1 MPFSMV
7 HCASSSTTTA
17 RANSTEAA
25 YSGYTAVNS
34 TGCLGLNG
42 QRIGEANHPG
52 PLEFLTIGTTNP
64 GGLRNKEQLAVEQG
78 SGIWSYS
85 ETHLSK
91 VTQISAAKALKFHAA
106 NEGRHLRV
114 HFGAPAALRARSSWA
129 GTWTGV
135 ACTSDHSSKVLQVP
149 WPNDFWAS
157 GRVLATQHFVG
168 HHVITVVTIYG
179 LPRGPTWPKAAELTN
194 SLLEYITKEFVV
206 GYQGIIIINGDFNYS
221 PHELPCFDVWRA
233 YGFCSAQDYANHRWH
248 QPVAPTCKGA
258 TERDLLWMS
267 PMAAALCQK
276 VGVNDVFHDH
286 SSVYV
291 QLQVEVLPHVM
302 RTWPRPREV
311 PWQQVPIAEWHQ
323 HCESLDLPVPTDP
336 TLAMKELA
344 ISFETSLTGYVPDLH
359 EAKLSSAHC
368 GRAQR
373 LQPARQTTTPL
384 TCRASR
390 PGEAKLVDDKVGKA
404 VILWFKQLRRIQSFR
419 HASCAGHLHHE
430 AVQYRIELWTAIKR
444 AKGFNGSFSDWWL
457 SQEFAMGLGPLPEQ
471 PPGAHQ
477 AVLIYQAFHHVFRSF
492 EQWHL
497 RQRQQVLQAKYD
509 KTMKALFHDLRKPR
523 PDQVDSFWDT
533 RSYEVAAVKADTKGI
548 LFTQPVPSHEDGQW
562 FFQGQ
567 SLAVHGSIE
576 ELLIL
581 DFLPEVAPGDHID
594 FHYHTVTTDQVHQSL
609 MDFWQPRW
617 NREELQQ
624 ADTWSR
630 MINFVKAYM
639 PKIPLTLP
647 TLTVEMWR
655 EALKRFKP
663 QAARGAD
670 GWARLDLL
678 NMSRPHTNQLLRLL
692 TAIENRQMT
701 WPDQLLEGLVIAIAK
716 CDGAHRPN
724 EFRPIVLL
732 SIIYR
737 CWASLRSRQMLQ
749 QLEPFIHAD
758 AHGFLPS
765 REPAQTWMQIQAAVE
780 TSLQSE
786 LPMAGIGTD
795 FVKAFNC
802 IQRRPLWFL
811 AEALGIPDGLLWP
824 WKEFASRF
832 TRRFM
837 VCNQVSGPM
846 RSTQGYAEGCPLS
859 VLAMALIDWGYQVY
873 QYQYAPQVRHLSFV
887 DNISMLARQ
896 AHLVAWAFFTLRAF
910 LTMWGLSLDLDKTYA
925 WGTTAEIRLQLSQL
939 GIRVVQDFSEL
950 GGALSFTA
958 AHRVRF
964 FVNRGANLQDK
975 WQQLRRSRA
984 PIAQKLHAV
993 PMVFWAKALHGAL
1006 SCTAAERHIHKLRT
1020 QAVRHLGLQ
1029 LAGSNPMLRLSLAC
1043 PHNADPGFYQLK
1055 QVIFDF
1061 RRLCRKSPDLL
1072 TFWRI
1077 FMDRFNG
1084 VLRDGP
1090 FSKLVMMLNTI
1101 GWQILSPPLF
1111 QDHDGFTFDMLALDK
1126 GALHR
1131 LLLEAWFQHVAAGVK
1146 HKTMADLEGID
1157 LELTLLD
1164 HEKQTALDLA
1174 RVRALQTGAF
1184 TSSWQHAK
1192 YDKTKQPI
1200 CQCCLLPDTQQHWLR
1215 CPRFASQRAETG
1227 DSFDWVDNAPQCLAL
1242 HLLVPRSSYVL
1253 PLKKYFIE
1261 IPDSSESFLSLPRTG
1276 VRNHVFTDGSCFKG
1290 VVSITSRAS
1299 WAVVNSTTGQTISH
1313 GCVPGLQQTIG
1324 RAELWACISA
1334 IAFAVKFDADVTI
1347 WTDSA
1352 NTCRRVCQALH
1363 DPAEHWDGENSDL
1376 WTRMMTILA
1385 QTRNGQVEVRW
1396 TPSHIDD
1403 LLCENPTE
1411 EYLAVWNEIADQ
1423 HAVNTNRNRGLA
1435 FTQLCQTAEEFY
1447 QLWRKRLQALRHFYL
1462 QVANTT
1468 KEEQEIIDLTD
1479 EPDVLVQKVFNE
1491 TLGDTLPVNWQN
1503 QLSLNSESLAQ
1514 PVEFVLTLFSKCI
1527 AEEPMQAN
1535 FVAISFVELTLWSVH
1550 KLNVQFPVEQTTSGQ
1565 WIYKSPF
1572 EMLLRPTLASLTLKV
1587 RQSFKSGLRLLGLDN
1602 YLCFGLNR
1610 QVAGI
1615 AIPVDGLILSIP
1627 AAIHTEICNL
1637 TNSFFPRMLR
1647 KAADVAKPC

>member
-1 MPFSMV
+1 MV

-149 WPNDFWAS
+149 WPDDFWAS

-1043 PHNADPGFYQLK
+1043 PHNA
-1055 QVIFDF
+1055 
-1061 RRLCRKSPDLL
+1061 
-1072 TFWRI
+1072 
-1077 FMDRFNG
+1077 
-1084 VLRDGP
+1084 
-1090 FSKLVMMLNTI
+1090 
-1101 GWQILSPPLF
+1101 
-1111 QDHDGFTFDMLALDK
+1111 
-1126 GALHR
+1126 
-1131 LLLEAWFQHVAAGVK
+1131 
-1146 HKTMADLEGID
+1146 
-1157 LELTLLD
+1157 
-1164 HEKQTALDLA
+1164 
-1174 RVRALQTGAF
+1174 
-1184 TSSWQHAK
+1184 
-1192 YDKTKQPI
+1192 
-1200 CQCCLLPDTQQHWLR
+1200 
-1215 CPRFASQRAETG
+1215 
-1227 DSFDWVDNAPQCLAL
+1227 
-1242 HLLVPRSSYVL
+1242 
-1253 PLKKYFIE
+1253 
-1261 IPDSSESFLSLPRTG
+1261 
-1276 VRNHVFTDGSCFKG
+1276 
-1290 VVSITSRAS
+1290 
-1299 WAVVNSTTGQTISH
+1299 
-1313 GCVPGLQQTIG
+1313 
-1324 RAELWACISA
+1324 
-1334 IAFAVKFDADVTI
+1334 FDADVTI

-1535 FVAISFVELTLWSVH
+1535 FVAISFVELQQTWQSLVETSDAIEGR
-1550 KLNVQFPVEQTTSGQ
+1550 PVGFIQDILSDEHGAGR
-1565 WIYKSPF
+1565 
-1572 EMLLRPTLASLTLKV
+1572 RPTTAGRCFGPARLINFLDQEHQSLFQVARVV
-1587 RQSFKSGLRLLGLDN
+1587 RQLREAEFHCAEKEFLRLARHELSTPSTQSLIAACADVDVTRASGWL
-1602 YLCFGLNR
+1602 
-1610 QVAGI
+1610 QV
-1615 AIPVDGLILSIP
+1615 
-1627 AAIHTEICNL
+1627 
-1637 TNSFFPRMLR
+1637 LR
-1647 KAADVAKPC
+1647 KNGRQISPKSFQLVVDALIKEVRMVEADDKGGLSRTGDMAELGKTG